1 MIPPKVTINPGVV
14 VQKKGEIVLSGKA
27 DPGAKLSFKT
37 PQGKELVA
45 DLSQK
50 EDGAFTAIIKETETL
65 TEIIVTAT
73 DENGLSATARVMV
86 TKYVMVTMQIGSKT
100 ATSDDGATYT
110 LDVPPMILAGSTFV
124 PMRFIG
130 ERLSA
135 EITWVASEKKVIYKL
150 GKTIVEIWIGKKE
163 AKVNGAEYKLASP
176 PVIVSG
182 KTLVPLRFVAEA
194 LGAKVTWQGETKTII
209 IEYPNL

>member
-1 MIPPKVTINPGVV
+1 MRFI
-14 VQKKGEIVLSGKA
+14 GER
-27 DPGAKLSFKT
+27 
-37 PQGKELVA
+37 
-45 DLSQK
+45 
-50 EDGAFTAIIKETETL
+50 
-65 TEIIVTAT
+65 
-73 DENGLSATARVMV
+73 LSATARVMV
-86 TKYVMVTMQIGSKT
+86 TKYVMVTMQIGSKN
-100 ATSDDGATYT
+100 ATSDDGVTYT

>member
-1 MIPPKVTINPGVV
+1 
-14 VQKKGEIVLSGKA
+14 
-27 DPGAKLSFKT
+27 
-37 PQGKELVA
+37 
-45 DLSQK
+45 
-50 EDGAFTAIIKETETL
+50 
-65 TEIIVTAT
+65 
-73 DENGLSATARVMV
+73 MV

-100 ATSDDGATYT
+100 ATSNDGATYT

-163 AKVNGAEYKLASP
+163 AKVNGAEYKLASS